1 MVTTI
6 ASTNRLYIAS
16 RNSSQRRPYG
26 YRRVSAFHN
35 RQCHLVYVK
44 IVVVNYFSLYVNAAC
59 IRTIAVF
66 YLSYMTLGSRRK
78 IALDTQPSYRY
89 LINIGSNI
97 RSEEHTSELQSR
109 FDLVCR
115 LLLETKNKT
124 LIVLCSYSLT

>member
-35 RQCHLVYVK
+35 RQRHLVYVK
-44 IVVVNYFSLYVNAAC
+44 IVIVNYFSLYVNAAC

-97 RSEEHTSELQSR
+97 VIRIGCLKENMSVFR
-109 FDLVCR
+109 CILVSVR
-115 LLLETKNKT
+115 LC
-124 LIVLCSYSLT
+124 II